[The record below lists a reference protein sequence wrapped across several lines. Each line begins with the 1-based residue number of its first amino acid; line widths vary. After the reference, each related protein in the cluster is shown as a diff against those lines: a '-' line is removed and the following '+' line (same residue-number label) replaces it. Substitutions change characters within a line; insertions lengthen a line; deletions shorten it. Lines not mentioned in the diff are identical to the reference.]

1 MNDRALEHST
11 EWGLRDMLEHLFQQT
26 PWLHATTYSLD
37 KCDTHGD
44 THDDTSYF
52 AEIIRY
58 FREELILT
66 FLLCWYQRNHVGFRS
81 EKRISPQ
88 SLDDAFDILICF
100 PVCLMYLSE
109 AGVQGGNTYGSIGE
123 CLRSSMVA
131 NVYLDVVD
139 ICLHNHANNP
149 RLGEFLRIFYGT
161 VVEDMILLS
170 GTNQSTGATNVLQFD
185 LKLRAMSI
193 VLNHFCT
200 FTKGT
205 DATINLAQKEQ
216 RDKFESAVIKVI
228 ESAVSLSQTVGA
240 S

>member
-1 MNDRALEHST
+1 
-11 EWGLRDMLEHLFQQT
+11 
-26 PWLHATTYSLD
+26 
-37 KCDTHGD
+37 
-44 THDDTSYF
+44 
-52 AEIIRY
+52 
-58 FREELILT
+58 
-66 FLLCWYQRNHVGFRS
+66 
-81 EKRISPQ
+81 
-88 SLDDAFDILICF
+88 
-100 PVCLMYLSE
+100 
-109 AGVQGGNTYGSIGE
+109 
-123 CLRSSMVA
+123 MVA

-139 ICLHNHANNP
+139 ICLRNHANNP

-228 ESAVSLSQTVGA
+228 ESAVSVSSDTLCDDSQNGTQTVGNNFA
-240 S
+240 STDPAEPISTDHTLYSMHTFIATLSLFMKDTLAESRSVVASPPGKRTMFENVGLITNINDAIHKAVHKLEEMERDSYDMGSTDRHVERGET